1 MDPVLDKYIALYVA
15 ARGIDCQR
23 PTNDVLKD
31 VIVEAL
37 TRPVT
42 DRDQYFVTLH
52 VQGTDENHGITV
64 GFARL
69 EDEEGLASL
78 MLHALNAL
86 EPMWQNRHVVTATA
100 LAVAKPTLTVIYDVA
115 SGRMRNAAGD
125 LVGWALPLRPTTEDS
140 VGYADWTKRSTGQAA
155 DGSHA
160 VR

>member
-1 MDPVLDKYIALYVA
+1 MNLVKYIALYLA
-15 ARGIDCQR
+15 ARGIDDQR

-31 VIVEAL
+31 IIVEAL
-37 TRPVT
+37 QRPPV
-42 DRDQYFVTLH
+42 DRNQYFITLR
-52 VQGTDENHGITV
+52 VQGTDENHGIVV

-86 EPMWQNRHVVTATA
+86 EPMWQHRHVVTATA
-100 LAVAKPTLTVIYDVA
+100 SAVAKPTLTVIYDVA

-140 VGYADWTKRSTGQAA
+140 VGYAEWMRRCLG
-155 DGSHA
+155 GL
-160 VR
+160 